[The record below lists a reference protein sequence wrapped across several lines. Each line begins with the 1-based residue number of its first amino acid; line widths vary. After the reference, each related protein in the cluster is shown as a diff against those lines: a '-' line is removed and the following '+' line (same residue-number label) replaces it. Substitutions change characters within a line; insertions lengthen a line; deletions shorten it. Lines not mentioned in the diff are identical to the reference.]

1 MDLLIA
7 PAAPEDLAGIAAVT
21 VKAWQTTFQGILPD
35 AFLAGLTI
43 EAQQQRHQALFAVSG
58 VSYHVAKV
66 AGEIVGFC
74 SGGPNRSPAFGE
86 ANELYGL
93 YLLPHWQGQGVGRQL
108 LLAVAMQLQA
118 PGRQGLLAWVLT
130 DNPNRHFYRRCGGR
144 EASGRSIELAGQSWP
159 LTGYRWSSAPP
170 ADTRVFN
177 PDHYLETLG
186 GRVFSQSRNADAWRL
201 TLLALEAALTR
212 SGPKARLLLVVG
224 MQAAGKTTW
233 IEQHRGAGDD
243 NGCLYFDA
251 ALPRRVHR
259 APILALAARNGV
271 PVSAVWV
278 RASVEQ
284 ALARNA
290 LRRADHQVPRESI
303 DAVAAAFEPPC
314 RSEGFVEVVEV
325 TGND

>member
-1 MDLLIA
+1 
-7 PAAPEDLAGIAAVT
+7 
-21 VKAWQTTFQGILPD
+21 
-35 AFLAGLTI
+35 
-43 EAQQQRHQALFAVSG
+43 
-58 VSYHVAKV
+58 
-66 AGEIVGFC
+66 
-74 SGGPNRSPAFGE
+74 
-86 ANELYGL
+86 
-93 YLLPHWQGQGVGRQL
+93 
-108 LLAVAMQLQA
+108 MQLQA

-130 DNPNRHFYRRCGGR
+130 DNPNRHFYRRCGGL
-144 EASGRSIELAGQSWP
+144 EASVRSIELAGQSWP

-259 APILALAARNGV
+259 APILALAYR
-271 PVSAVWV
+271 S
-278 RASVEQ
+278 
-284 ALARNA
+284 
-290 LRRADHQVPRESI
+290 RRSGFVPRWSRPLH
-303 DAVAAAFEPPC
+303 AMRCAARIIKC
-314 RSEGFVEVVEV
+314 RGRVSMQLRLHSSRLAGQR
-325 TGND
+325 GLSRLSK